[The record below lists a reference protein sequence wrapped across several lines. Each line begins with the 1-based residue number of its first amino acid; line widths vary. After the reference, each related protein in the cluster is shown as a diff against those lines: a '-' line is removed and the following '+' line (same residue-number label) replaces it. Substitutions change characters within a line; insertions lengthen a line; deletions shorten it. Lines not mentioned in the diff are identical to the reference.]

1 MAAVWR
7 ALLAVAAL
15 AVALLG
21 GAARGAGEP
30 AGRLTLRVWLEVGY
44 GTGAISSPST
54 LCEISPTGVGPIR
67 RISDEVGF
75 LGDAAWDRAGTS
87 LAFVRYDGARRRH
100 FRQVAGSGDWRPRVV
115 ARSTGQLRAPSWSP
129 DGRRLAF
136 VSLALGRSGLYVIG
150 ADGSGLR
157 ILVRGAVESPTWSP
171 DGGEIAF
178 GRGGAIWAA
187 RVGDGGERRVTADG
201 ALPAWSPDGE
211 RIAFVGG
218 GVDPGDQELYVVR
231 PDGGGRTRVSSLAP
245 PAGTG
250 PLLVGAG
257 RPAWSPD
264 GAFLAVVRTVTIPQ
278 PKGPIVTRTL
288 VLEEVDGPGQRTSGA
303 IGALAE
309 PAWRTG
315 PSITAAEAAARPC
328 TIQPDRGAERISG
341 TGYDDL
347 ILGFAGDDV
356 ILGLRGSD
364 WIHSGH
370 GADSVSGGAGRD
382 EIWTGRGRDTILAR
396 DGAKDV
402 VHCGEAASDVG
413 IADRFDR
420 LLGSCRRVV
429 RP

>member
-1 MAAVWR
+1 MSR
-7 ALLAVAAL
+7 ALLAVAAI
-15 AVALLG
+15 AVVLLG

-54 LCEISPTGVGPIR
+54 LCEVAPTGAGPVR

-75 LGDAAWDRAGTS
+75 LGDAAWDRVGSS
-87 LAFVRYDGARRRH
+87 LAFVRYDGARSRH
-100 FRQVAGSGDWRPRVV
+100 LLQVAGLGGWRPRTV
-115 ARSTGQLRAPSWSP
+115 ARSTGQLRSPAWSP
-129 DGRRLAF
+129 EGRSLAF
-136 VSLALGRSGLYVIG
+136 VSLASGRSGLYVTG

-171 DGGEIAF
+171 DGAEIAF

-187 RVGDGGERRVTADG
+187 RVGGGGGERRVTADG
-201 ALPAWSPDGE
+201 ALPAWSPDGD

-231 PDGGGRTRVSSLAP
+231 PDGEGRAQVSSLAP
-245 PAGTG
+245 PAAIG
-250 PLLVGAG
+250 PRLVSAG

-264 GAFLAVVRTVTIPQ
+264 GAFLAVVRTVTVPQ
-278 PKGPIVTRTL
+278 PKGSNVTRTL

-309 PAWRTG
+309 PAWRAG
-315 PSITAAEAAARPC
+315 PSITAAEGAARPC
-328 TIQPDRGAERISG
+328 TIQPDQGAERIIG

-347 ILGFAGDDV
+347 ILGFAGDDA

-364 WIHSGH
+364 WIHAGH
-370 GADSVSGGAGRD
+370 GADRVTGGPGRD
-382 EIWTGRGRDTILAR
+382 EIWTGRGRDTVLAR
-396 DGAKDV
+396 DGARDV
-402 VHCGEAASDVG
+402 VHCGEAASDAG
-413 IADRFDR
+413 AADRFDQ

-429 RP
+429 RR